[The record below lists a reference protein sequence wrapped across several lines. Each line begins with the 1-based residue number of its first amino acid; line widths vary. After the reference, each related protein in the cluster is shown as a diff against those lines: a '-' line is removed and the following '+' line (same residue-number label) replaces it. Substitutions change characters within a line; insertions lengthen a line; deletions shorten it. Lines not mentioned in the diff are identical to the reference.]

1 MMGALLVHGMQP
13 GPQLFRDNP
22 ILVYGYS
29 WQMFLSS
36 LLLIPLG
43 GIAASRIFVQVL
55 RMPPVL
61 LMPIII
67 ATMVA
72 GVYASQNSIFNV
84 YVMLG
89 FGALGLVME
98 RLNFP
103 TTPLI
108 IAVVLGVPAEY
119 NLRISLLLNR
129 GDPTALF
136 TRPVSMVLVAII
148 VGMVIFAIRGRMKE
162 RREALPAEAGPTP

>member
-1 MMGALLVHGMQP
+1 
-13 GPQLFRDNP
+13 
-22 ILVYGYS
+22 
-29 WQMFLSS
+29 
-36 LLLIPLG
+36 
-43 GIAASRIFVQVL
+43 
-55 RMPPVL
+55 
-61 LMPIII
+61 
-67 ATMVA
+67 
-72 GVYASQNSIFNV
+72 
-84 YVMLG
+84 
-89 FGALGLVME
+89 ME